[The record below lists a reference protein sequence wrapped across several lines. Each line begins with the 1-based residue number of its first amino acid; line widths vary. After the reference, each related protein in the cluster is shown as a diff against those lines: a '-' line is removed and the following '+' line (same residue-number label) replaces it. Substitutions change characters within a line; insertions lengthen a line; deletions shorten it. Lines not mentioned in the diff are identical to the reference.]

1 MARASVFSI
10 QETHGQILSQNGGK
24 NVANTES
31 PEMSRFNDALR
42 QAMQVSKADLK
53 RLLAEDKVTPLVPQ
67 KRGRKPKS
75 SASGHA
81 SHGRD

>member
-1 MARASVFSI
+1 MR
-10 QETHGQILSQNGGK
+10 TDNNHD
-24 NVANTES
+24 S
-31 PEMSRFNDALR
+31 PEMVRFNDALR

-75 SASGHA
+75 SAPA
-81 SHGRD
+81 SPDKG

>member
-1 MARASVFSI
+1 MA
-10 QETHGQILSQNGGK
+10 ETQN
-24 NVANTES
+24 
-31 PEMSRFNDALR
+31 PEMARFNDALR

-75 SASGHA
+75 VASGPA
-81 SHGRD
+81 SHGKG